1 MSKKIEPQQQLKS
14 ATKRSKLKKQDY
26 EALAAFRAR
35 LRLFLH
41 FTEAGAR
48 AAGLTPQQHQLLLSV
63 KGSAGRDWALI
74 GELATALQIS
84 HHGAV
89 GLVNRCER
97 GGWARREANPDDRRQ
112 VRVLLTREGEAILE
126 ELSERN
132 RAELQQLRQALQFF
146 DLDAT

>member
-1 MSKKIEPQQQLKS
+1 MSKKNELPTQVRPVRNRGKI
-14 ATKRSKLKKQDY
+14 TKQDY

-41 FTEAGAR
+41 FTEVGAR

-63 KGSAGRDWALI
+63 KGSAGRDWASI

-89 GLVNRCER
+89 GLVNRCAS
-97 GGWARREANPDDRRQ
+97 GGWTIREEDPDDRRQ
-112 VRVLLTREGEAILE
+112 VRVLLTPQGEAILE

-132 RAELQQLRQALQFF
+132 RAELRQLRQALQLF
-146 DLDAT
+146 DSQE

>member
-1 MSKKIEPQQQLKS
+1 MMSKNSELKKS
-14 ATKRSKLKKQDY
+14 ATQRGKLGKADY
-26 EALAAFRAR
+26 EALAAFRAK

-41 FTEAGAR
+41 FTEEGAR
-48 AAGLTPQQHQLLLSV
+48 QAGLTPRQHQLLLSV
-63 KGSAGRDWALI
+63 KGSPGCDWAHI

-84 HHGAV
+84 HHAAV

-97 GGWARREANPDDRRQ
+97 GGWARRESDPNDRRQ
-112 VRVLLTREGEAILE
+112 VRVLLTPEGEAILE

-146 DLDAT
+146 DLEE